1 MYPARLVGEKK
12 KAYFADANVIQAI
25 TVEMPAGRRVR

>member
-12 KAYFADANVIQAI
+12 KAYFAGSNEIQTI
-25 TVEMPAGRRVR
+25 NGEMPA